1 MRAPTAPQRQPA
13 PSTTDGAGQD
23 RQGLALLLGAVGL
36 CAVIGLAAGWT
47 LLFGPPTVPWPAIA
61 VLAVLAVAAC
71 AGVVATVRARGQR
84 ATSTSLYPTP
94 PGVGYGA
101 LHDDPSEWS

>member
-1 MRAPTAPQRQPA
+1 MRSPTAPQRQAA
-13 PSTTDGAGQD
+13 PSTDGAGQD

-47 LLFGPPTVPWPAIA
+47 LLFGPPATPWPAIA

-84 ATSTSLYPTP
+84 TAATSPYPTP
-94 PGVGYGA
+94 PGLGYGDF
-101 LHDDPSEWS
+101 HDDPSEWS

>member
-1 MRAPTAPQRQPA
+1 MRAPTATQRQAA
-13 PSTTDGAGQD
+13 PSADGAGQD

-47 LLFGPPTVPWPAIA
+47 LLFGPPTVPWPAIV

-71 AGVVATVRARGQR
+71 AGVLATVRARGHR
-84 ATSTSLYPTP
+84 ATTVQPISTP
-94 PGVGYGA
+94 PGVGYSYPR
-101 LHDDPSEWS
+101 DDPSEWS